1 MANYNNDFQNVA
13 RRLLKGDENM
23 LGEFAAISR
32 KNEANS
38 ASINYI
44 ANNNG
49 FTLNDLV
56 SYDRKHNELNGE
68 NNRDGEDFNFSW
80 NCGEEGSTR
89 KRKIKEL
96 RMRQI
101 KNALVFV
108 FLSAGTPLILLRLRR
123 RYSSISMRRW

>member
-1 MANYNNDFQNVA
+1 M

-23 LGEFAAISR
+23 LGKSATISR

-56 SYDRKHNELNGE
+56 SYDRKHNELNG
-68 NNRDGEDFNFSW
+68 
-80 NCGEEGSTR
+80 
-89 KRKIKEL
+89 
-96 RMRQI
+96 QI
-101 KNALVFV
+101 TGMARILI
-108 FLSAGTPLILLRLRR
+108 SAGTVARKVRQERERLKN
-123 RYSSISMRRW
+123 

>member
-1 MANYNNDFQNVA
+1 MISRIL

-101 KNALVFV
+101 KKCTGICFLVGRY
-108 FLSAGTPLILLRLRR
+108 SAYTCRR
-123 RYSSISMRRW
+123 RVWQFTER